1 MSVLAKVLTAI
12 EQGRM
17 LMPGDRVVVAL
28 SGGADSVTLL
38 HVMLQ
43 LQNRLSLR
51 EIAAVHVNHELRG
64 EESRRDE
71 EFVRTLCRDWQVP
84 LQVYHRNVAFL
95 AREAQKGIE
104 ETGRMVRYAVF
115 DEVSAANGDCPVAT
129 AHTLSDNIETLLLH
143 LTRGCGVRGLTGI
156 PEIRGQII
164 RPLLA
169 CTRREIEDYCRNRE
183 LHYQSDST
191 NTDVRYARNRIR
203 KCVIP
208 ELRALNPRFEETAG
222 RLMHRMGQVAEWLD
236 QLAKE
241 TLDAARTAPDT
252 YKRRAL
258 QSLSPPVKAQAL
270 RMAAEMA
277 GSFCEERHV
286 TRLEEMLD
294 DTGGC
299 SLPGKVQAAVTV
311 SLLRFFREDEDRDV
325 QWEPIS
331 IYPGMSVHIIDKKYR
346 IFLRSSDGLD
356 KEGKIHRKLLKNSF
370 DYDKIVGS
378 LSIRRRN
385 PGDAYH
391 PVGRHGGKS
400 LKKLFNEARISP
412 EARDR
417 IPILCD
423 DAGILLVPGFGCD
436 VRAAAGLD
444 TKRLLV
450 LEELAE
456 ESNSGER
463 DEKPT

>member
-1 MSVLAKVLTAI
+1 MSV
-12 EQGRM
+12 Q
-17 LMPGDRVVVAL
+17 
-28 SGGADSVTLL
+28 
-38 HVMLQ
+38 
-43 LQNRLSLR
+43 
-51 EIAAVHVNHELRG
+51 
-64 EESRRDE
+64 
-71 EFVRTLCRDWQVP
+71 
-84 LQVYHRNVAFL
+84 
-95 AREAQKGIE
+95 
-104 ETGRMVRYAVF
+104 
-115 DEVSAANGDCPVAT
+115 
-129 AHTLSDNIETLLLH
+129 
-143 LTRGCGVRGLTGI
+143 
-156 PEIRGQII
+156 
-164 RPLLA
+164 
-169 CTRREIEDYCRNRE
+169 
-183 LHYQSDST
+183 
-191 NTDVRYARNRIR
+191 
-203 KCVIP
+203 
-208 ELRALNPRFEETAG
+208 
-222 RLMHRMGQVAEWLD
+222 
-236 QLAKE
+236 
-241 TLDAARTAPDT
+241 
-252 YKRRAL
+252 
-258 QSLSPPVKAQAL
+258 
-270 RMAAEMA
+270 
-277 GSFCEERHV
+277 
-286 TRLEEMLD
+286 
-294 DTGGC
+294 
-299 SLPGKVQAAVTV
+299 
-311 SLLRFFREDEDRDV
+311 
-325 QWEPIS
+325 
-331 IYPGMSVHIIDKKYR
+331 IIDKKYR